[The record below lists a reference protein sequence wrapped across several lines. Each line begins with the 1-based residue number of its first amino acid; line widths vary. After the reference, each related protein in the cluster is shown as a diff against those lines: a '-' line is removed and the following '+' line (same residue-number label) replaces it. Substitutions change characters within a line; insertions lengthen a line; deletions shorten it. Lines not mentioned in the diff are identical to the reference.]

1 MQSIAVL
8 VANLV
13 KQPPPV
19 VLASRR
25 GPTSNKYALEL
36 DGRHCG
42 WLTDLAGA
50 VSVGE
55 VGTIGRY
62 DELTLRSWPAMPRSF
77 YQWVMRSFG
86 PEMTGS
92 DGLLQL
98 ADDDFRELS
107 RLRWTSGVVTEF
119 ATTPIDLVAVEATKV
134 ILKFSPRATQR
145 GEPSRIAPPEL
156 GGAALDTRWP
166 MASGLPALH
175 VDGLEEACCHL
186 KRIEGV
192 AVRQKLRR
200 APGRC
205 ERETGVTADPIF
217 VTLPEAKGQGFV
229 RWLEACEAGRSQ
241 GRAATLT
248 LGAAGVGFTVAFHGM
263 RPVRIEEV
271 VATGGEEPRR
281 RDLRVELHARDVAF
295 ALAQGK

>member
-1 MQSIAVL
+1 VL
-8 VANLV
+8 VADLV
-13 KQPPPV
+13 KQPAPAV
-19 VLASRR
+19 ISSKR

-55 VGTIGRY
+55 LGSTARY
-62 DELTLRSWPAMPRSF
+62 DELTLRCWPAMPRSF

-86 PEMTGS
+86 PEMAGS

-119 ATTPIDLVAVEATKV
+119 ATTAIDLVSIEATKV
-134 ILKFSPRATQR
+134 SLKFSPRSTQR

-166 MASGLPALH
+166 AASSLPALH
-175 VDGLEEACCHL
+175 IDGLEEACCSL

-192 AVRQKLRR
+192 AIRQRIAR
-200 APGRC
+200 GPGRC
-205 ERETGVTADPIF
+205 ERAAGISAEPLI

-229 RWLEACEAGRSQ
+229 RWLEACEAGRSN

-248 LGAAGVGFTVAFHGM
+248 LGTASVGFTVAFHGL
-263 RPVRIEEV
+263 RPARIDEV
-271 VATGGEEPRR
+271 MIPGDEPRR
-281 RDLRVELHARDVAF
+281 RDLRVELRARDVAF

>member
-1 MQSIAVL
+1 MLIAD
-8 VANLV
+8 LV
-13 KQPPPV
+13 KQPPQ
-19 VLASRR
+19 AIISSKR

-55 VGTIGRY
+55 LGSAARFE
-62 DELTLRSWPAMPRSF
+62 ELTLRCWPAMPRSF
-77 YQWVMRSFG
+77 YQWVMRSFA
-86 PEMTGS
+86 PEMAGS

-107 RLRWTSGVVTEF
+107 RLRWNSGVVTEF

-134 ILKFSPRATQR
+134 ILKFSPRTTQR

-166 MASGLPALH
+166 AAAGLPALH
-175 VDGLEEACCHL
+175 IDGLEEACCHL

-192 AVRQKLRR
+192 AVRQRILRG
-200 APGRC
+200 PGRC
-205 ERETGVTADPIF
+205 EREAGISADPIV
-217 VTLPEAKGQGFV
+217 VTIPESKGQGFV
-229 RWLEACEAGRSQ
+229 RWLEACEAGRSN
-241 GRAATLT
+241 GRAATLS
-248 LGAAGVGFTVAFHGM
+248 LGSSGVGFTVAFHGL
-263 RPVRIEEV
+263 RPARIDEV
-271 VATGGEEPRR
+271 PVPGDEPRR
-281 RDLRVELHARDVAF
+281 RDLRVELRARDVAF